1 MKKGEHVMA
10 NLEQKV
16 SEILANENLT
26 KEEKNNEIIAL
37 VREQNRITEF
47 LLEREE
53 EAAGEGIRARN
64 KKDREYAD
72 NQRKF
77 AWS

>member
-1 MKKGEHVMA
+1 MA
-10 NLEQKV
+10 NIEKKINA
-16 SEILANENLT
+16 ILSNKDLT
-26 KEEKNNEIIAL
+26 KEEKSNEIIAL

-47 LLEREE
+47 LLEKE
-53 EAAGEGIRARN
+53 EAAADEGIRARN

-72 NQRKF
+72 NQRKL